1 MPMFN
6 LDENAEEL
14 RQKPYYLFRSDCLT
28 KSIWLVKEC
37 RKQNIDAK
45 LVWCALGLVKIKLPI
60 LGWVTIPV
68 FTHFWVEVN
77 GRQIE
82 TSRPVGS
89 SGFLGIIPANIRPV
103 ITIKF

>member
-1 MPMFN
+1 LFN
-6 LDENAEEL
+6 VDEAAEEI
-14 RQKPYYLFRSDCLT
+14 RQKPYHLFRSNCLT

-60 LGWVTIPV
+60 LGWVTTSV
-68 FTHFWVEVN
+68 FTHFWVEAN
-77 GRQIE
+77 GRRIE

-89 SGFLGIIPANIRPV
+89 SGFLGFIPANIRPV